1 MVLGALAEV
10 VAAVST
16 ATTVLV
22 APVVAITSIAVCR
35 ELLLLIPVFHVID
48 AIIRLVRWPL
58 RLAWLLGFTSTI
70 VDFISV
76 LGGCV
81 TPLVILS
88 RRVSATAAIIRED
101 AHVSAI
107 PELLWG
113 ALAVGGKDPALGN
126 LRVAP
131 ACW

>member
-1 MVLGALAEV
+1 MAEV

-22 APVVAITSIAVCR
+22 APIVAITSIAVCG

-76 LGGCV
+76 LLGGCV

-88 RRVSATAAIIRED
+88 RRVSATAAIIRQD